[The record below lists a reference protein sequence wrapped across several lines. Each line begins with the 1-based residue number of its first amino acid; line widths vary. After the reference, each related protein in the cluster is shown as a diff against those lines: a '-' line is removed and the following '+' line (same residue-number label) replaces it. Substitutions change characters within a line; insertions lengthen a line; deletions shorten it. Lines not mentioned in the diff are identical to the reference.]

1 VRGGSGGE
9 HFFEHLVLRASQG
22 DRRAIA
28 IAFGPKLLRE
38 AELCLRSY
46 EFVAADVLQDF
57 YLSLFENRSR
67 FAPAR
72 GRAIPW
78 MREAVRGAVE
88 LAAPHRVGR
97 GLPPRSP
104 YDKFHHT
111 AKAPQMSRWLHD
123 VLKRIHELAA
133 SGKVRFTLKAL
144 RELAS
149 LDAGLD
155 ETDALGILRRLRASD
170 SLGRLRSEYTREWLY
185 VFLPRAGGDTLY
197 VKVLVRSD
205 CVIIS
210 FHEQVGDEAEEE
222 DADP

>member
-1 VRGGSGGE
+1 
-9 HFFEHLVLRASQG
+9 
-22 DRRAIA
+22 
-28 IAFGPKLLRE
+28 
-38 AELCLRSY
+38 
-46 EFVAADVLQDF
+46 
-57 YLSLFENRSR
+57 
-67 FAPAR
+67 
-72 GRAIPW
+72 
-78 MREAVRGAVE
+78 
-88 LAAPHRVGR
+88 
-97 GLPPRSP
+97 
-104 YDKFHHT
+104 
-111 AKAPQMSRWLHD
+111 MSRWLHD